1 MIVNA
6 RFLTQKISGVQRF
19 SIQISREIKKQYP
32 DAIFVAPK
40 NIVHHDI
47 ADELDVKKIGM
58 FNGHIWEQTDLF
70 RFCKSKNKILLCLGN
85 TGPIFYSNKIIT
97 LHDIAFIRFKDN
109 FSKIF
114 SNFYEFFIP
123 RMLKSSKHIFT
134 VSDFSKNE
142 ISEYY
147 KIHKNKISV
156 IHNAV
161 NKDFVKSNQIINQ
174 DYVLALSNIN
184 KQKNFSSLIQ
194 AFNKLNDPKLK
205 LYIIGSG
212 SKNFI
217 DQNLNIIDDSNIKIK
232 YLGGNLTDSEII
244 KYYSNARLFAFTSFY
259 EGFGIPPLEAQACG
273 TPILLS
279 NIPVFKEIY
288 SDSAL
293 YCDPFS
299 VDDIKDK
306 IRVLIDDK
314 ILQKSL
320 IEKGYKNIRK
330 YSWKVS
336 ASKLLSQVKSLST

>member
-6 RFLTQKISGVQRF
+6 RFLTQKMSGVQRF

-40 NIVHHDI
+40 NIIHHDI
-47 ADELDVKKIGM
+47 ANELNVKIVGVFK
-58 FNGHIWEQTDLF
+58 GHIWEQTELY
-70 RFCKSKNKILLCLGN
+70 RFCKKENKVLLCLGN
-85 TGPIFYSNKIIT
+85 TGPIFYLNKIIT
-97 LHDIAFIRFKDN
+97 LHDIAFIRFKDS
-109 FSKIF
+109 FSRKF
-114 SNFYEFFIP
+114 SNFYEFLIP

-147 KIHKNKISV
+147 RINKDKITV

-161 NKDFVKSNQIINQ
+161 NEDFFESKQVISQ
-174 DYVLALSNIN
+174 DYILALSNIN

-194 AFNKLNDPKLK
+194 AFNELNDPNLK
-205 LYIIGSG
+205 LYIIGSAN
-212 SKNFI
+212 KNFI
-217 DQNLNIIDDSNIKIK
+217 NTNLELKNDNNRIK

-244 KYYSNARLFAFTSFY
+244 KYYSNARLFAFTSYY

-299 VDDIKDK
+299 VEDIKDK
-306 IRVLIDDK
+306 IRILIDDK
-314 ILQKSL
+314 ILQKLL
-320 IEKGYKNIRK
+320 IEKGYENTRK
-330 YSWKVS
+330 YNWKAS
-336 ASKLLSQVKSLST
+336 ASKLLSQVKSLNI